1 MNGFIFL
8 LKVEIISV
16 GIIVSWN
23 IYCKNVKIGIKIID
37 IKSNFL
43 DLVNFFLIG
52 VWWII
57 IDRKII
63 IIIKI
68 GNEKILNSF
77 VNENF
82 VLMNVKL
89 SIVLVSD
96 NEMKIISIV
105 L

>member
-1 MNGFIFL
+1 MKGFIFL

-23 IYCKNVKIGIKIID
+23 KYCKNVKIGIKIID